1 MVGHIISLLESGSD
15 IKANYINLFTSIKMI
30 ESSLKSIS
38 NQTIINCFRKAFF
51 NFSSITTQIEI
62 SSEENDSHFWQNLKN
77 LTDIEFESFD
87 SFVRIDDKE
96 VVEFQNDLNDDQ
108 IVELIKS
115 QKFEETIEI
124 SDEEYEESEEPTIIS
139 RAKAL
144 DSIYNLQK
152 YFGQI
157 DDYSFTDSLNQI
169 KDKIIENSFK
179 SLKQTKICDFF
190 G

>member
-1 MVGHIISLLESGSD
+1 M
-15 IKANYINLFTSIKMI
+15 KKCC
-30 ESSLKSIS
+30 K
-38 NQTIINCFRKAFF
+38 K
-51 NFSSITTQIEI
+51 
-62 SSEENDSHFWQNLKN
+62 
-77 LTDIEFESFD
+77 
-87 SFVRIDDKE
+87 
-96 VVEFQNDLNDDQ
+96 
-108 IVELIKS
+108 
-115 QKFEETIEI
+115 TIEI

-179 SLKQTKICDFF
+179 SLKQTKISDFF
-190 G
+190 A